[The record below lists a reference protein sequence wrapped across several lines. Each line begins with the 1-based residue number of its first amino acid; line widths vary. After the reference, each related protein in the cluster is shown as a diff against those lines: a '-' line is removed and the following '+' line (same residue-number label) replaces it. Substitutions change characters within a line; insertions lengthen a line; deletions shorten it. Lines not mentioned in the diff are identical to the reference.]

1 MLNKAL
7 VIQSHI
13 AQLAERVNSTFLET
27 EEERVKLNN
36 WEWEN
41 DPEFS
46 ILELVELYTP
56 YVCGYAGQITSNG
69 KVQTPQ
75 KAATHLQNIQF
86 FDKPEL
92 LTWYLSSNQEYIKLK
107 TYIDT
112 LDYLRLSTLQYIE
125 SYQNSPHE
133 GTDSVHTSQDEKL
146 KKAA

>member
-1 MLNKAL
+1 MLNKAI

-13 AQLAERVNSTFLET
+13 AQLAERVNTTFLET
-27 EEERVKLNN
+27 EEERVKLND

-75 KAATHLQNIQF
+75 DATTHLQNIQF

-92 LTWYLSSNQEYIKLK
+92 LAWYLSSDQEYMKLK

-112 LDYLRLSTLQYIE
+112 LDYLRLSTLQYIQN
-125 SYQNSPHE
+125 YQNSPHE
-133 GTDSVHTSQDEKL
+133 ATDSVYISQGEKL